1 MAYVN
6 VEAFS
11 THVTLHNLY
20 LNVRLTTNH
29 VLNISIAYY
38 DHLNKLISH
47 NAFDALYKI
56 NIDLASMSTTFIFLP
71 NFVHLT
77 RSCVTMSWLNRSCC
91 LNITLQYKHNH
102 KKMFKGPSKSHST

>member
-11 THVTLHNLY
+11 TYVTLHNLH
-20 LNVRLTTNH
+20 LNVILTTNH
-29 VLNISIAYY
+29 ILHTSIEYY
-38 DHLNKLISH
+38 SNLNKKISH

-56 NIDLASMSTTFIFLP
+56 NIDLASMSTALIFLP

-77 RSCVTMSWLNRSCC
+77 RSCVTMSWRNRSCC
-91 LNITLQYKHNH
+91 FNITLQYKHNH
-102 KKMFKGPSKSHST
+102 KEMFKGPSKSHST